1 MLRLLLENN
10 TTVYKIENE
19 REATMKQ
26 ELTGNIVIQVD
37 EVEAWYIYVKLID
50 GIEIDVCTNDINN
63 AFEYIINR
71 VGFIDE
77 VSFTRR

>member
-10 TTVYKIENE
+10 TTVYTIENE
-19 REATMKQ
+19 REATMRQ
-26 ELTGNIVIQVD
+26 ELTGNRVTQVD
-37 EVEAWYIYVKLID
+37 EVEAWHIYVKLID

>member
-10 TTVYKIENE
+10 TTVYTIENE

-37 EVEAWYIYVKLID
+37 EVEACYIYVKLID

>member
-10 TTVYKIENE
+10 TTVYTIENE

-50 GIEIDVCTNDINN
+50 GIEIEVCTNDINN

>member
-1 MLRLLLENN
+1 MLWLLLENN
-10 TTVYKIENE
+10 TTVYTIENE

>member
-10 TTVYKIENE
+10 TTVYTIENE
-19 REATMKQ
+19 KEATMKQ
-26 ELTGNIVIQVD
+26 ELAGNIVIQVD

>member
-10 TTVYKIENE
+10 TTVYTIENE

-26 ELTGNIVIQVD
+26 ELTGNKVTQVD
-37 EVEAWYIYVKLID
+37 EVEVWYIYVKLID

-71 VGFIDE
+71 VGFINE

>member
-1 MLRLLLENN
+1 MLRLLL
-10 TTVYKIENE
+10 ENE

>member
-10 TTVYKIENE
+10 TTVYTIENE

-26 ELTGNIVIQVD
+26 ELAGNIVSQVD
-37 EVEAWYIYVKLID
+37 EVEAWYIYIKLID
-50 GIEIDVCTNDINN
+50 GIEIEVCTNDIGN
-63 AFEYIINR
+63 AFNYIINR

>member
-10 TTVYKIENE
+10 TTVYTIENE

>member
-10 TTVYKIENE
+10 TTVYTIENE

-37 EVEAWYIYVKLID
+37 EVEA
-50 GIEIDVCTNDINN
+50 
-63 AFEYIINR
+63 
-71 VGFIDE
+71 
-77 VSFTRR
+77 

>member
-10 TTVYKIENE
+10 TTVYTIENE
-19 REATMKQ
+19 REATMRQ
-26 ELTGNIVIQVD
+26 ELAGNRVTQVD
-37 EVEAWYIYVKLID
+37 EVEAWHIYVKLID

>member
-10 TTVYKIENE
+10 TTVYTIENE

-26 ELTGNIVIQVD
+26 ELTGNIAIQVD